1 MTGKKGRQ
9 EQPAAIEQEAPTA
22 ARPVDANGRELDQW
36 GLPINGPARARALEE
51 IGKPD
56 PHFEPEAWAVVAVDG
71 AAATEVSNG

>member
-9 EQPAAIEQEAPTA
+9 ETPVKIEQDAPTA

-56 PHFEPEAWAVVAVDG
+56 PHFEPEAWAVVVVGEAAV
-71 AAATEVSNG
+71 TEVSNG

>member
-9 EQPAAIEQEAPTA
+9 EPPVKIEQDAPTA
-22 ARPVDANGRELDQW
+22 ARPVDVSGRELDQW

-56 PHFEPEAWAVVAVDG
+56 PHFEPEAWAAPAAE
-71 AAATEVSNG
+71 AAAVTEASNG